1 MARLGRSFPIK
12 AHVTQISPI
21 GRKYSASLAEAVT
34 VTAIMGRSVIK
45 TFSEAVAVAEA
56 TMQRAITK
64 LFTIPITVTIN
75 MNRSIT
81 RLFSESVSVAEA
93 FSTAVVIFLHLD
105 ETPIVVSDTMGRG
118 VHKNFNIPVTVTAT
132 MQRSITRLYSEA
144 ISVTDS
150 IVVGLARAFA
160 TAILVSDSLLRGIGK
175 TFTNNILVTPLLAY
189 IQSYSVHLME
199 SISGSSLF
207 NLGVGKGLTESIHIR
222 ERLRRYK
229 NGIEIL
235 YDYYYRVKNTVYN
248 AYKYLTQNTIWT
260 DKY

>member
-12 AHVTQISPI
+12 ANITQISPI

-34 VTAIMGRSVIK
+34 VTATMGRSVIK
-45 TFSEAVAVAEA
+45 IFSEAVAVAEA

-64 LFTIPITVTIN
+64 LFTIPVTVTAS
-75 MNRSIT
+75 MNRSIVKV
-81 RLFSESVSVAEA
+81 FSEAVSAA
-93 FSTAVVIFLHLD
+93 DSFTYNLVVFIVLD
-105 ETPIVVSDTMGRG
+105 EAITISDSMARG
-118 VHKNFNIPVTVTAT
+118 IHKNFNIPVTVTES

-144 ISVTDS
+144 ITVTDN

-175 TFTNNILVTPLLAY
+175 TFTNNILVTPLIAY
-189 IQSYSVHLME
+189 IQSYSVYLME